1 MQTKFKKIFF
11 VFHIKHPLCIYF
23 FLYFSSYFYLFIYFF
38 SALTGVMF
46 SETCEEAFSAYRM
59 MQGVGLTI
67 VYSYAPV
74 LPLDIK
80 LYMLSGL
87 GIFSWLLYILM
98 EYLDKRSARIKEL
111 VIEYQQTTV

>member
-1 MQTKFKKIFF
+1 
-11 VFHIKHPLCIYF
+11 
-23 FLYFSSYFYLFIYFF
+23 
-38 SALTGVMF
+38 MF

-67 VYSYAPV
+67 AYSYAPI

-87 GIFSWLLYILM
+87 GIISWVLYIVM
-98 EYLDKRSARIKEL
+98 EYLDKRSTKIKAL
-111 VIEYQQTTV
+111 VAEYQQTTV

>member
-1 MQTKFKKIFF
+1 
-11 VFHIKHPLCIYF
+11 
-23 FLYFSSYFYLFIYFF
+23 
-38 SALTGVMF
+38 MF

-67 VYSYAPV
+67 AYSYAPV